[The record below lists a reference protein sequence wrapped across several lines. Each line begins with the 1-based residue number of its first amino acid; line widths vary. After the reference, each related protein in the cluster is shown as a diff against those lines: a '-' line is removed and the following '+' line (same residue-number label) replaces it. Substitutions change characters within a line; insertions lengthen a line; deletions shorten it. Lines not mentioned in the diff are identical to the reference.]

1 MAGDYKIS
9 WRIQTDKKRV
19 YKSNILF
26 INKPK
31 RGFVYNDLT
40 VKIIENSTLSNFQ
53 ISIKNNRKEKVVLYP
68 FPNYGSHIIFESPS
82 GKKFLFYEDGHDT
95 ITLVSNEERIM
106 SINLRQKLNESSKDY
121 RVSLFKSDF
130 LQEIDLWAIRV
141 DVQLSITF
149 DEKRG
154 KFVSMDSIKLKSNSY
169 QFK

>member
-1 MAGDYKIS
+1 
-9 WRIQTDKKRV
+9 
-19 YKSNILF
+19 
-26 INKPK
+26 
-31 RGFVYNDLT
+31 
-40 VKIIENSTLSNFQ
+40 
-53 ISIKNNRKEKVVLYP
+53 
-68 FPNYGSHIIFESPS
+68 
-82 GKKFLFYEDGHDT
+82 
-95 ITLVSNEERIM
+95 M